1 MTTTDKDLI
10 SIITATYN
18 RSNVLKYTIQSVIDQ
33 TYENWELLIIG
44 DCCTDDTETVVE
56 SFRHPRITFVNLE
69 KNIGEQSGPNN
80 YGMSMAKGNCMA
92 LLNHDD
98 LWLPHHLGLLHDRIN
113 TTQADLVYSLFYPVH
128 AEKDLRL
135 MPLRVN
141 AAHDLVYGSP
151 ASTWLFRK
159 ELFLRVGPWK
169 SFKEIYDIPSQ
180 DWLGRASKVGKI
192 AVVNE
197 VTVIAVQSGA
207 RKNSYKDRDYLD
219 NEAYYHKIKSNPE
232 RLLKEIYFEQM
243 MLLKSRDRR
252 IFYHLKAIIRN
263 IIISVITKLGFRP
276 GAVLFIFKN
285 RKKGGYVQELRQIRG
300 LTKI

>member
-1 MTTTDKDLI
+1 MPDTDLI

-18 RSNVLKYTIQSVIDQ
+18 RSNVLKFTIQSVIDQ

-44 DCCTDDTETVVE
+44 DCCTDDTEAMVQT
-56 SFRHPRITFVNLE
+56 FGHPGITFINLE

-80 YGMSMAKGNCMA
+80 YGMSLARGNLIA
-92 LLNHDD
+92 FLNNDD
-98 LWLPHHLGLLHDRIN
+98 LWLPNHLRLLHERIN
-113 TTQADLVYSLFYPVH
+113 ATKADLVYSMFYPVT
-128 AEKDLRL
+128 AGIDLKL

-141 AAHDLVYGSP
+141 DAHDLVYGSP

-159 ELFLRVGPWK
+159 ELFLRTGPWK
-169 SFKEIYDIPSQ
+169 SYRDIYDIPSQ
-180 DWLGRASKVGKI
+180 DWLGRASEIGKI

-207 RKNSYKDRDYLD
+207 RKNSYKDRDYRD
-219 NEAYYHKIKSNPE
+219 NEAYYHKIKGNPE

-243 MLLKSRDRR
+243 MLLKSSDRR
-252 IFYHLKAIIRN
+252 ILYHLKAFIRN
-263 IIISVITKLGFRP
+263 IIIAIITKMGFRP

-285 RKKGGYVQELRQIRG
+285 RKKGGYLQELRQIRG
-300 LTKI
+300 LSKI